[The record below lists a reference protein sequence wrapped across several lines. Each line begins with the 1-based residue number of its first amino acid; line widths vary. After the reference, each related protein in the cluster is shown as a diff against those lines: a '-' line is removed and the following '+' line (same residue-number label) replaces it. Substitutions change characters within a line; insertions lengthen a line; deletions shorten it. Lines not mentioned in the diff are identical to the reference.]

1 MDPGVTRR
9 EAAAWFTA
17 RTDGAPA
24 QLRDRAASYFAGAAT
39 GSDLVRQLSTA
50 GTDALRAATSGGANR
65 AAALD
70 LLAADA
76 LITLALLAAAEASPA
91 TLGATAASLRQA
103 SAAA

>member
-1 MDPGVTRR
+1 MTRR
-9 EAAAWFTA
+9 EAATWFTA
-17 RTDGAPA
+17 RTNGAPSK
-24 QLRDRAASYFAGAAT
+24 LRDRAASYFAAAAG

-50 GTDALRAATSGGANR
+50 GTDALRAATSGGADR

-91 TLGATAASLRQA
+91 TLGATAAALRQA
-103 SAAA
+103 SIAA